1 MQFGLSTLM
10 SEQYILYIVCN
21 FKHCRH
27 LILTTLYTYISVE
40 KNTNKSWVIDGTMI
54 IEEYLGTSDGAARS
68 PPLPRNTKCPSGRCS
83 SWGMLQ
89 PTDAFHSTGLGRFEP
104 ITALGT
110 RKLTRRMMQDRP
122 KSGRGR
128 RILSMRWLPSRSIH
142 KMLPFPFSVR
152 FYLVF
157 TFIQLSLFGAE
168 SR

>member
-1 MQFGLSTLM
+1 MVQPIP
-10 SEQYILYIVCN
+10 QQ
-21 FKHCRH
+21 
-27 LILTTLYTYISVE
+27 
-40 KNTNKSWVIDGTMI
+40 SWVIDGTMI
-54 IEEYLGTSDGAARS
+54 VEEYLGTSDGAARS

-110 RKLTRRMMQDRP
+110 RKLTRRMMQDSP

-152 FYLVF
+152 FYLHIYSAV
-157 TFIQLSLFGAE
+157 TFRRRIKMRRRSAGAVARKFE
-168 SR
+168 SGREGRTYYRSYRA